1 MNNTDKVYPQVD
13 DVPDNVKKEWL
24 NNAPQSYYNLSL
36 TDDQFDVLYDVVEE
50 TIINIS
56 ENIEDT
62 DLELNDYEIYKV
74 FQQMNRFREGKI

>member
-1 MNNTDKVYPQVD
+1 MNTS
-13 DVPDNVKKEWL
+13 
-24 NNAPQSYYNLSL
+24 QSYCNLTL
-36 TDDQFDVLYDVVEE
+36 TAEQFDVLYDVVEE

>member
-1 MNNTDKVYPQVD
+1 MINTT
-13 DVPDNVKKEWL
+13 
-24 NNAPQSYYNLSL
+24 QSYCNLSL

-74 FQQMNRFREGKI
+74 FQQMNRFREGKIKWIIQTMSPRIEVAKL

>member
-1 MNNTDKVYPQVD
+1 MNTS
-13 DVPDNVKKEWL
+13 
-24 NNAPQSYYNLSL
+24 QSYCNLSL
-36 TDDQFDVLYDVVEE
+36 SDDQFDVLYDVVEE

>member
-1 MNNTDKVYPQVD
+1 MINTT
-13 DVPDNVKKEWL
+13 
-24 NNAPQSYYNLSL
+24 QSTTYNLSL

-74 FQQMNRFREGKI
+74 FQQMNRFREGN